1 MFWRQCRF
9 RIIRMVC
16 ILILI
21 YIMLTRRRSYKR
33 YVHKGGTKT
42 KRNDIIDTSELEKP
56 KVFSIQDVHNLFFKN
71 KEESKTEYKDENQD
85 EIDEYVANSMV
96 DYGDEIENQPLSEE
110 NQLNLEQLAIK
121 SDSEEEDE
129 NADSIEN
136 LRNLVADVLSEE
148 ALAAANKELK
158 EESEEAEKQRQKNA
172 EFFHKVFVAS
182 TKEEELMNQAYIGKT
197 IKSNSDK
204 ELIDRYNWSEK
215 ILFALEEHYQKNEN
229 KDKTQLERDNSAEIF
244 KRFQWIN
251 NYSTVEIYKRFVE
264 KLNNKGIIQLLDWL
278 NDTTNENKTIPHYG
292 LKQIFKWGDRKMLIN
307 IAKHEK
313 YTREMK
319 EIPTSEDMNILF
331 DFMHAPEHKKEMEKT
346 HLTED
351 IGLLTAI
358 WHREYKN
365 KFFKEELAKGR
376 RYEDILDQ
384 LQSDLRPS
392 GFEESKEDS
401 DEEMYA

>member
-1 MFWRQCRF
+1 
-9 RIIRMVC
+9 
-16 ILILI
+16 
-21 YIMLTRRRSYKR
+21 
-33 YVHKGGTKT
+33 
-42 KRNDIIDTSELEKP
+42 
-56 KVFSIQDVHNLFFKN
+56 
-71 KEESKTEYKDENQD
+71 
-85 EIDEYVANSMV
+85 
-96 DYGDEIENQPLSEE
+96 
-110 NQLNLEQLAIK
+110 
-121 SDSEEEDE
+121 
-129 NADSIEN
+129 
-136 LRNLVADVLSEE
+136 
-148 ALAAANKELK
+148 
-158 EESEEAEKQRQKNA
+158 
-172 EFFHKVFVAS
+172 
-182 TKEEELMNQAYIGKT
+182 
-197 IKSNSDK
+197 
-204 ELIDRYNWSEK
+204 
-215 ILFALEEHYQKNEN
+215 
-229 KDKTQLERDNSAEIF
+229 
-244 KRFQWIN
+244 
-251 NYSTVEIYKRFVE
+251 
-264 KLNNKGIIQLLDWL
+264 
-278 NDTTNENKTIPHYG
+278 
-292 LKQIFKWGDRKMLIN
+292 MLIN

>member
-1 MFWRQCRF
+1 
-9 RIIRMVC
+9 
-16 ILILI
+16 
-21 YIMLTRRRSYKR
+21 MLTRRRSY
-33 YVHKGGTKT
+33 KGGTKT

-56 KVFSIQDVHNLFFKN
+56 KIFSIKDVHNLFFKN
-71 KEESKTEYKDENQD
+71 QEESKTEYKDENQA
-85 EIDEYVANSMV
+85 EIDDYVANSKV
-96 DYGDEIENQPLSEE
+96 DYEDEIEEQPLSEE
-110 NQLNLEQLAIK
+110 DQLALQELVIK
-121 SDSEEEDE
+121 SDSEEEDGE
-129 NADSIEN
+129 NTDSEKEDDESTN
-136 LRNLVADVLSEE
+136 LNDDLKDLVADVIAEE
-148 ALAAANKELK
+148 ALNSAQKELK

-172 EFFHKVFVAS
+172 EFFNKVFVAS
-182 TKEEELMNQAYIGKT
+182 TKEEEWMNQAYIAKT
-197 IKSNSDK
+197 IKSISDK

-215 ILFALEEHYQKNEN
+215 ILFGLEEYYQKPEN
-229 KDKTQLERDNSAEIF
+229 KDKTQLERQNSAEIF
-244 KRFQWIN
+244 KRFQWMN
-251 NYSTVEIYKRFVE
+251 NYSAQEIYKRFVE
-264 KLNNKGIIQLLDWL
+264 KLNNKSIIQLLDWI

-292 LKQIFKWGDRKMLIN
+292 LKQIFKWGDRKMLTD

-331 DFMHAPEHKKEMEKT
+331 DFMYAPEHKKEMEKT

-401 DEEMYA
+401 DEDMYT

>member
-1 MFWRQCRF
+1 
-9 RIIRMVC
+9 
-16 ILILI
+16 
-21 YIMLTRRRSYKR
+21 MLTRRRSY
-33 YVHKGGTKT
+33 KGGTKT

-56 KVFSIQDVHNLFFKN
+56 KIFSIKDVHNLFFKN
-71 KEESKTEYKDENQD
+71 QEESKTEYKDENQA
-85 EIDEYVANSMV
+85 EIDDYVANSKV
-96 DYGDEIENQPLSEE
+96 DYEDEIEEQPLSEE
-110 NQLNLEQLAIK
+110 DQLAFQELVIK
-121 SDSEEEDE
+121 SDSEEEDGE
-129 NADSIEN
+129 NTASEQED
-136 LRNLVADVLSEE
+136 LKDLVADVLSEE
-148 ALAAANKELK
+148 ALNTAKKELK
-158 EESEEAEKQRQKNA
+158 EESEEAEKQRKKNA
-172 EFFHKVFVAS
+172 EFFNKVFVAS
-182 TKEEELMNQAYIGKT
+182 TKEEEMMNQAYIGKT
-197 IKSNSDK
+197 IKSISDK

-215 ILFALEEHYQKNEN
+215 ILFGLEEYYQKDEH
-229 KDKTQLERDNSAEIF
+229 KHASQLERENSAEIF
-244 KRFQWIN
+244 KRFQWMN
-251 NYSTVEIYKRFVE
+251 NYSAQEIYKRFVE
-264 KLNNKGIIQLLDWL
+264 KLNNKSIIQLLDWL

-292 LKQIFKWGDRKMLIN
+292 LKQIFKWGDRKMLTD

-401 DEEMYA
+401 DEDMYA